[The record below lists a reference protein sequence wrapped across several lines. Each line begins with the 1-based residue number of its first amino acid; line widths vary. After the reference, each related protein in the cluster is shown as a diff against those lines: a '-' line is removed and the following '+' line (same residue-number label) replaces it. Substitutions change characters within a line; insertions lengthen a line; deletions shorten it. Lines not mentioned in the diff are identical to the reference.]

1 MKIYLET
8 PVKVEKGDFLVVD
21 NVQEKGCH
29 CGTRKYVVQL
39 TTADSLLGQ
48 EHPHRAAG
56 KGGIKRGPDPAH
68 PGHQRFQLEDLERE
82 EGKGTSSSRLD

>member
-21 NVQEKGCH
+21 DVHEKGCH

-39 TTADSLLGQ
+39 IKPTEEFLAQGHDKDVRAEDFQ
-48 EHPHRAAG
+48 ERTCCY
-56 KGGIKRGPDPAH
+56 
-68 PGHQRFQLEDLERE
+68 L
-82 EGKGTSSSRLD
+82 

>member
-21 NVQEKGCH
+21 DVQEKGCH

-39 TTADSLLGQ
+39 IKTKEEECIAEDFQ
-48 EHPHRAAG
+48 ERP
-56 KGGIKRGPDPAH
+56 
-68 PGHQRFQLEDLERE
+68 
-82 EGKGTSSSRLD
+82 SCYV

>member
-39 TTADSLLGQ
+39 ATADSLD
-48 EHPHRAAG
+48 HDDG
-56 KGGIKRGPDPAH
+56 KEVEVI
-68 PGHQRFQLEDLERE
+68 QQ
-82 EGKGTSSSRLD
+82 TSCYL

>member
-21 NVQEKGCH
+21 DVQEKGCH

-39 TTADSLLGQ
+39 LKTAESLDQ
-48 EHPHRAAG
+48 ES
-56 KGGIKRGPDPAH
+56 
-68 PGHQRFQLEDLERE
+68 EDVQESITCYL
-82 EGKGTSSSRLD
+82 

>member
-39 TTADSLLGQ
+39 LKTAESLDKETEVVQ
-48 EHPHRAAG
+48 ES
-56 KGGIKRGPDPAH
+56 
-68 PGHQRFQLEDLERE
+68 
-82 EGKGTSSSRLD
+82 TSCYL

>member
-39 TTADSLLGQ
+39 LKTAESLGQ
-48 EHPHRAAG
+48 ESEDV
-56 KGGIKRGPDPAH
+56 PDS
-68 PGHQRFQLEDLERE
+68 FY
-82 EGKGTSSSRLD
+82 